1 MARKSRRTKLQTSLR
16 TPTGSSLPLCEGE
29 HGPELLH
36 REGEAA
42 GTSARRRSGGW
53 GSRRAGRGPRRRSP
67 PPCPRLPAW
76 PLGRRRRGCPGP
88 STRSRAPRQLA
99 AVLTSRPPAIVMVAR
114 VCLRSWNAQLRPF
127 ALRRAE
133 RSLPSRVGLQGR
145 PTPPRSRC
153 TGVAARHSRLV
164 RHALG
169 VAALGGERCLQVLG
183 ERVSVGAHVAHP
195 GGHALC
201 REAR

>member
-1 MARKSRRTKLQTSLR
+1 MWQRGLGKSQSEPRSTSKESATLSTAARLAF
-16 TPTGSSLPLCEGE
+16 GS
-29 HGPELLH
+29 
-36 REGEAA
+36 
-42 GTSARRRSGGW
+42 TSAWMSG
-53 GSRRAGRGPRRRSP
+53 AIDALA
-67 PPCPRLPAW
+67 C
-76 PLGRRRRGCPGP
+76 
-88 STRSRAPRQLA
+88 PRQLA

-127 ALRRAE
+127 TLRRAE
-133 RSLPSRVGLQGR
+133 RSLPSRAGLRGR
-145 PTPPRSRC
+145 PPPPRSRC
-153 TGVAARHSRLV
+153 AEVAARHSRLV

-183 ERVSVGAHVAHP
+183 ERVSVGAYVAHP